1 MYGTINPVSLETKN
15 MNDIFHRKSY
25 FQETKAK
32 TPITNNNNNNNNKRQ
47 LVITEPSTPPT
58 STKKDKSRKKLFKK
72 Q

>member
-32 TPITNNNNNNNNKRQ
+32 TPITNNNNNNNKRQ